1 MTGIPFHL
9 EGKTIEQQVLEKK
22 LFNVI
27 EVSKMLG
34 IGKAKVYEL
43 IKSGKLSALNLGGL
57 KVRKEAIDK
66 FLDKYEGY
74 DITNKANNVSLNS

>member
-9 EGKTIEQQVLEKK
+9 EGKTIEQQVIEKR
-22 LFNVI
+22 LYNVI

-43 IKSGKLSALNLGGL
+43 IKSGQLPALKLGGL
-57 KVRKEAIDK
+57 KVRKETIEE
-66 FLDKYEGY
+66 FLDKH
-74 DITNKANNVSLNS
+74 IS